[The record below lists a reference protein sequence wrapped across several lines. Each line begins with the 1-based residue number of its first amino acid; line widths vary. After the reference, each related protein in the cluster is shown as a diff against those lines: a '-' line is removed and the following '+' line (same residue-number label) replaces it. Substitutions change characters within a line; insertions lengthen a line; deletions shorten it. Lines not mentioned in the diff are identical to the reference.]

1 MSMFVSMI
9 ALALGQG
16 AYAAQPSEVMSEARA
31 AVMTRSEIREYNAK
45 LERSHPAYI
54 RCDRRLETGSLVK
67 KVDTCRTNEEWRRV
81 ETVANDDARDIV
93 DRVNASGSSRGIE
106 TPVGPAIGG

>member
-1 MSMFVSMI
+1 MFASMI
-9 ALALGQG
+9 ALALSQG
-16 AYAAQPSEVMSEARA
+16 ATATQPADVMSEARV

-81 ETVANDDARDIV
+81 EIVSNDEARDIV
-93 DRVNASGSSRGIE
+93 DRVNASGSTNRIE
-106 TPVGPAIGG
+106 TIVVPAIGG

>member
-1 MSMFVSMI
+1 MFVSMI
-9 ALALGQG
+9 ALALSQG
-16 AYAAQPSEVMSEARA
+16 AALAPSSETMTEQKV
-31 AVMTRSEIREYNAK
+31 AVMTRGEIRAYNAK

-81 ETVANDDARDIV
+81 ETVGNDDARDIV
-93 DRVNASGSSRGIE
+93 DRVNQASSTNRVEPSF
-106 TPVGPAIGG
+106 VPAIGG